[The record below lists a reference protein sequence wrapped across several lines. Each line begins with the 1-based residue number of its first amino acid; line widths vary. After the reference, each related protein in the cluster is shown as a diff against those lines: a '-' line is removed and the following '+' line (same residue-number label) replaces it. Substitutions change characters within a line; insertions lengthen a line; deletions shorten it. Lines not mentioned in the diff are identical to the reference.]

1 MHLPGAALKAEC
13 PQPAPERQPVLT
25 ALGQA
30 RFRFLR
36 KERRSGLHRQ
46 TLKKLATGKATT
58 LPPAASFFRLCEVV
72 GLRPLELLGLAPA
85 PGDGEVLAGLAHE
98 AAVQALLERLGE
110 LNEARLELAAELID
124 TLHRHAAAL
133 EGAAAPA
140 KPARKPKAEAGR
152 APGRGARRAQPAER
166 SAG

>member
-1 MHLPGAALKAEC
+1 MEILARRLSARLDHLRLSMAE
-13 PQPAPERQPVLT
+13 L
-25 ALGQA
+25 
-30 RFRFLR
+30 
-36 KERRSGLHRQ
+36 ERRSGLHRQ

-72 GLRPLELLGLAPA
+72 GLQPLELLGLAPA
-85 PGDGEVLAGLAHE
+85 PGDGEMLAGPAHE

-110 LNEARLELAAELID
+110 LDEARLELAAELLD

-133 EGAAAPA
+133 EGAASPA
-140 KPARKPKAEAGR
+140 KPARKPKVEAGR
-152 APGRGARRAQPAER
+152 APGRAARKAQPVER